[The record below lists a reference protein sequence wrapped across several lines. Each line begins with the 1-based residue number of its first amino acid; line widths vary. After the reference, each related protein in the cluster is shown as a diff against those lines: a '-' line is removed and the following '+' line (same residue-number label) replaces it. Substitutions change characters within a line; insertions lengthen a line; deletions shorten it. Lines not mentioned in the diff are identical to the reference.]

1 MKQLLSS
8 MGLVTAISLAAVGT
22 TAAQESNKPK
32 PIPASR
38 PAMKQ
43 ALDDLK
49 TRQPRLPLPA
59 PSEDDKSSGDQ
70 RRLVN
75 NGRMRQLY
83 LGDLFPRST
92 GTREKDPNMTL
103 DNAFTVEFFWIA
115 SRVNNCH
122 YCLGHQ
128 ENKLIAAGRTED
140 RIAALDC
147 DWSQFNDEERA
158 AFAFARKLTY
168 EPHLISPADVIALEK
183 HYKPLQVLEICFL
196 VAGYNSTNRWTDGMG
211 IPQEDHRT
219 FVTETPQKY
228 QTLPSQVAPSGPLDR
243 GPLEPRSEVEAR
255 LAACKTRKAVL
266 PLVSEAEARKILD
279 DASNQPVPQWV
290 RLLANF
296 PISGKSRIEGIIAS
310 RTKGNISPQLKAQID
325 WVAARQD
332 RAWYAL
338 ADAHARLH
346 KLGLTDDQIF
356 ALDGDRKQLSEAD
369 QAALHVAQKLTATP
383 QVITDADIAPL
394 RKHFKDAQ
402 VAEVVYYITQAA
414 FFNRVTE
421 PAQLPAKH

>member
-1 MKQLLSS
+1 MNSLRQHLIVATT
-8 MGLVTAISLAAVGT
+8 LVTAFANSLV
-22 TAAQESNKPK
+22 AQEATQPK
-32 PIPASR
+32 PIPTSR

-49 TRQPRLPLPA
+49 HREPRLPLPA
-59 PSEDDKSSGDQ
+59 PSEEDKASGDQ

-75 NGRMRQLY
+75 NGRMRQHY
-83 LGDLFPRST
+83 LGNLYPRSS
-92 GTREKDPNMTL
+92 GTREKDPNMSL

-128 ENKLIAAGRTED
+128 ENKLLAAGRSED

-147 DWSQFNDEERA
+147 DWSQFNDAERA

-168 EPHLISPADVIALEK
+168 EPHLVTVADLKKLEE
-183 HYKPLQVLEICFL
+183 HYKPLQILEICFL

-219 FVTETPQKY
+219 FVTETSEKY
-228 QTLPSQVAPSGPLDR
+228 LKLPSVVAPSGPLDR
-243 GPLEPRSEVEAR
+243 GPLESRSEVEAK
-255 LAACKTRKAVL
+255 LAACKTRQSAL
-266 PLVSEAEARKILD
+266 PLVSEAEARKLLD
-279 DASNQPVPQWV
+279 LTSDAPVPAWIC
-290 RLLANF
+290 LLANF
-296 PISGKSRIEGIIAS
+296 PISGKSRIEGLLAARS
-310 RTKGNISPQLKAQID
+310 QGNLSPLLKAQMD

-338 ADAHARLH
+338 SDAQNRLR
-346 KLGLTDDQIF
+346 KLGQSDDQIF
-356 ALDGDRKQLSEAD
+356 SLDGDRKQFDAST
-369 QAALHVAQKLTATP
+369 QAALHVADKLTASP
-383 QVITDADIAPL
+383 QVITDSDIAPL
-394 RKHFKDAQ
+394 RKHFTDPQ
-402 VAEVVYYITQAA
+402 VAEVVYYTTQAA

-421 PAQLPAKH
+421 AAQLPSE

>member
-1 MKQLLSS
+1 MPHYRLYLSCSLLTLC
-8 MGLVTAISLAAVGT
+8 GSLALAEDS
-22 TAAQESNKPK
+22 AKPK
-32 PIPASR
+32 PIPQTR

-49 TRQPRLPLPA
+49 KREPRLPLPP
-59 PSEDDKSSGDQ
+59 PSAEDKASGEQ

-83 LGDLFPRST
+83 LGDLFPRGNS
-92 GTREKDPNMTL
+92 GQVKDPNMTL

-128 ENKLIAAGRTED
+128 ENKLISAGRSEE

-147 DWSQFNDEERA
+147 DWSVFSDAERA
-158 AFAFARKLTY
+158 AFTFARKLTF
-168 EPHLISPADVIALEK
+168 EPHLVTPADLEK
-183 HYKPLQVLEICFL
+183 LGKYYEPRQVLEICFL

-219 FVTETPQKY
+219 FVTTTPEKFQN
-228 QTLPSQVAPSGPLDR
+228 LPSVVAPEGPLDR
-243 GPLEPRSEVEAR
+243 GPLESRSEVEAK
-255 LAACKTRKAVL
+255 LAACKTRQPVL
-266 PLVSEAEARKILD
+266 PLVSVDETRKLLGADEKQAI
-279 DASNQPVPQWV
+279 PQWE

-296 PISGKSRIEGIIAS
+296 PVSGKGRMESLQAVRS
-310 RTKGNISPQLKAQID
+310 KGTLSPKLKAQID

-332 RAWYAL
+332 RAWYDL
-338 ADAHARLH
+338 ADARARLR
-346 KLGLTDDQIF
+346 KLGLSDDEIF
-356 ALDGDRKQLSEAD
+356 ALDGDRSTLPEAE
-369 QAALHVAQKLTATP
+369 QAALHVAQKLTASP

-394 RKHFKDAQ
+394 RKNFTNQQ
-402 VAEVVYYITQAA
+402 VAEVVHYTTQTA
-414 FFNRVTE
+414 FFHRVTE
-421 PAQLPAKH
+421 PAQLAAEE

>member
-1 MKQLLSS
+1 MNSLRQHLFAATTLFTAFTSS
-8 MGLVTAISLAAVGT
+8 LV
-22 TAAQESNKPK
+22 AQESAQPK

-49 TRQPRLPLPA
+49 HREPRLPLPA
-59 PSEDDKSSGDQ
+59 PSEEDKASGDQ

-75 NGRMRQLY
+75 NGRMRQHY
-83 LGDLFPRST
+83 LGNLYPRSS
-92 GTREKDPNMTL
+92 GTREKDPNMSL

-128 ENKLIAAGRTED
+128 ENKLLAAGRSED

-147 DWSQFNDEERA
+147 DWSQFNDAERA

-168 EPHLISPADVIALEK
+168 EPHLVTVADLKKLEG

-219 FVTETPQKY
+219 FVTETSEKY
-228 QTLPSQVAPSGPLDR
+228 LKLPSVVAPSGPLDR
-243 GPLEPRSEVEAR
+243 GPLESRSEVEAK
-255 LAACKTRKAVL
+255 LAACKTRKPTL
-266 PLVSEAEARKILD
+266 PLVSEAEARKLLD
-279 DASNQPVPQWV
+279 ISSNAPVPAWI

-296 PISGKSRIEGIIAS
+296 PISGKSRIEGLLAARS
-310 RTKGNISPQLKAQID
+310 QGNLTPLLKAQMD

-338 ADAHARLH
+338 SDAQNRLR
-346 KLGLTDDQIF
+346 KLGQSDDQIF
-356 ALDGDRKQLSEAD
+356 SLDGDRKQFDAST
-369 QAALHVAQKLTATP
+369 QAALHIAQKLTASP
-383 QVITDADIAPL
+383 QVITDSDIAPL
-394 RKHFKDAQ
+394 RKHFSDPQ
-402 VAEVVYYITQAA
+402 VAEVVYYTTQAA
-414 FFNRVTE
+414 FFNRVAE
-421 PAQLPAKH
+421 AAQLPSE